1 MPAQSRHSQLVI
13 SLVALGIVMSSARA
27 HGQSP
32 PAGAEGRPNP
42 GPFQTTV
49 SINDNSLDLVR
60 PQVFTQPLLDT
71 AEALTRAQNAAQS
84 PKRRDSVLNGLLI
97 GAGIGAL
104 LGLIPDCYDDCEE
117 CHDSLY
123 ASIAVGAGVGLVVDL
138 LRSNTRPALRPQS
151 DERFS
156 DEHRGRSKSCGRSW
170 NPPLAMTA

>member
-1 MPAQSRHSQLVI
+1 MRAQFRRSRLVT
-13 SLVALGIVMSSARA
+13 SLVAFGMVMSSARA

-42 GPFQTTV
+42 GPFQTIV

-71 AEALTRAQNAAQS
+71 AEALARAQNPAQS

-104 LGLIPDCYDDCEE
+104 LGLIPDYYDDCEE

-138 LRSNTRPALRPQS
+138 LRSNTRPALRRQS
-151 DERFS
+151 DERFQMNIAGGRKAVGV
-156 DEHRGRSKSCGRSW
+156 RGILRWR
-170 NPPLAMTA
+170 